1 MVSTD
6 VIPGVTPQ
14 AAGLAIILDAR
25 ALDLTDERFYQLCRD
40 NRDLRFELTA
50 RGELIV
56 MGPTSSDTGRRNA
69 RLNQRLANWTEQD
82 GTGVC
87 FDSSAGFTLP
97 NGAKVSPDASWVR
110 RERYEAL
117 TQAERESFAPLCP
130 DFVVELRS
138 KSDRLQPLQA
148 KMREYVAQG
157 ARLGWLIDPT
167 TRTVYVYRP
176 QQEVET
182 LHDPETLA
190 GDPVLPGFVLRLAE
204 IWSVT
209 VSGEADKQVRPES

>member
-1 MVSTD
+1 MISTD
-6 VIPGVTPQ
+6 VITDVLPQ
-14 AAGLAIILDAR
+14 AADATFSLDVR
-25 ALDLTDERFYQLCRD
+25 ALELTDERFYQLCRD
-40 NRDLRFELTA
+40 NRELRFELTS

-82 GTGVC
+82 NTGIC
-87 FDSSAGFTLP
+87 FDSSAGFRLP
-97 NGAKVSPDASWVR
+97 NGAQVSPDASWVR

-117 TQAERESFAPLCP
+117 TQAERETFAPLCP

-138 KSDRLQPLQA
+138 KSDRLQSLQA

-157 ARLGWLIDPT
+157 ARLGWLIDPMT
-167 TRTVYVYRP
+167 KTVYVYRP

-182 LHDPETLA
+182 LHDPQTIA
-190 GDPVLPGFVLRLAE
+190 GDPVLPGFVLQLAE
-204 IWSVT
+204 IW
-209 VSGEADKQVRPES
+209 